1 MQKDMQTDNDFIVVG
16 KIGTTYGVQG
26 WLKIVSFTESITNII
41 DYDPWYLEDKR
52 SWQQIKVVDAH
63 PHGKGI
69 VAKLAGYDSPEAAR
83 TLTGKKIAIK
93 REQLSTLPQ
102 HEYYWAQLEGLT
114 VIDQHGTTL
123 GKIIYIIETG
133 SNDVLVVKGEGKEI
147 AIPYRMGETV
157 TKVDLAEQVMLVNW
171 DLI

>member
-1 MQKDMQTDNDFIVVG
+1 MQNDKDYIVVG

-26 WLKIVSFTESITNII
+26 WLKIVSYTETITDII
-41 DYDPWYLEDKR
+41 QYNPWFLEDKR
-52 SWQQIKVVDAH
+52 GWQQIKVSDTR

-69 VAKLAGYDSPEAAR
+69 IAKLAGYDSPEAAR
-83 TLTGKKIAIK
+83 ALTGKKIGIK

-114 VIDQHGTTL
+114 VIDQRGDTL

-133 SNDVLVVKGEGKEI
+133 SNDVLVVKGDGSEF
-147 AIPYRMGETV
+147 AIPYRLGDTV
-157 TKVDLAEQVMLVNW
+157 TNIDLDKQVMQVNW